1 MSLLQTVWVRLNWAF
16 SPRDLRCGQRLCIHT
31 YTASLLITSCF
42 FRRKSAG
49 NPHHLITSAVIALP
63 ASLGRGL
70 KLILRSSPT
79 FRYQLPIIF
88 LLPYWPLHT
97 DALNS
102 SAIGHSKRE
111 DSNLKSA
118 SSVRTRAELQNG
130 WLAFLQIADAC
141 MLPRRVAP
149 IFLLSAFRKTLPTD
163 SPLGLLIHSRV
174 VWSTHDATVAKW
186 RSLSG
191 PPPSF
196 EPCRT

>member
-1 MSLLQTVWVRLNWAF
+1 MRPAALYSHLHGISFNHIMLLPSEKCWKPSSLDHLCSNSSTGLSWPRSQT
-16 SPRDLRCGQRLCIHT
+16 
-31 YTASLLITSCF
+31 
-42 FRRKSAG
+42 
-49 NPHHLITSAVIALP
+49 NPSIESNLP
-63 ASLGRGL
+63 L
-70 KLILRSSPT
+70 PT
-79 FRYQLPIIF
+79 PDYF